1 MLETNG
7 KDFFKFVFGTAGNV
21 SVTIKTEN
29 NLTICELTQS
39 EIPTDDASRAEY
51 HVGCTEGWTF
61 YLANL
66 KSILQGGIDL
76 RNKDAKVKG
85 VVTISSPGPTPSAIR
100 LISKASVPLAQV
112 MQCLAPVKAAS
123 LSSSSLTSGPM
134 MYWPCS
140 STASMRAWICG
151 LSAWYWVL
159 RSMKER
165 FMYVGISIGHD

>member
-1 MLETNG
+1 MKKPYDWSTFTRKIAINVPAQDVYNAWTTPANLESQFLSKTEFIKADGTPRAIDSHLEKGDTYKWWWFGYDGAGTGDVLETNG

-85 VVTISSPGPTPSAIR
+85 VVNS
-100 LISKASVPLAQV
+100 
-112 MQCLAPVKAAS
+112 
-123 LSSSSLTSGPM
+123 
-134 MYWPCS
+134 
-140 STASMRAWICG
+140 
-151 LSAWYWVL
+151 
-159 RSMKER
+159 
-165 FMYVGISIGHD
+165 